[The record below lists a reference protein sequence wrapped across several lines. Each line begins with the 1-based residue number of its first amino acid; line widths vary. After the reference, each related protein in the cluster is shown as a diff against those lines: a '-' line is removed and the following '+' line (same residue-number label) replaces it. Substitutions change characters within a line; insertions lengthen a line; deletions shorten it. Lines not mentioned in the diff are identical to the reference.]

1 MPTEPYKPILNRDLL
16 KNLPQ
21 KNPLAEATATLR
33 EAINYATNA
42 FSRCEQS
49 RRGQK
54 EESLPV
60 LVSFLHMIQMTD
72 AIDVLLSSGCGPPA
86 SVLLRSSFESKLA
99 VQYILEGDSKRRGY
113 AWLVCH
119 VLQEIEALE
128 RFGSGKFSETLS
140 AEGLN
145 GMPAEEFAEL
155 PNAIERLK
163 SKLKLPGFVEA
174 HSEYQRLRTERRGQR
189 LEWYTLYGGPS
200 TIRGLAKRLHQ
211 ETLYETLYHSTSR
224 VAHGQDIGHLLFPM
238 KDGPSVFAHLRDPLK
253 ILPVIGNALTFL
265 LEVTFLVLR
274 EYRSGEASFRRWY
287 QGEMMGRGLSVLGD
301 NLGQLQW
308 YRKMF
313 GGSRDTTEGN
323 K

>member
-1 MPTEPYKPILNRDLL
+1 MPTEPYKPILDRSLM
-16 KNLPQ
+16 KNFPE
-21 KNPLAEATATLR
+21 KNPITDGTATLR

-60 LVSFLHMIQMTD
+60 LVSFLHMIQITD

-86 SVLLRSSFESKLA
+86 SILLRSSFESKLA
-99 VQYILEGDSKRRGY
+99 IQYILESDSKRRGY

-128 RFGSGKFSETLS
+128 RFGSAKFSDALS
-140 AEGLN
+140 EEGFVD
-145 GMPAEEFAEL
+145 MPYKEL
-155 PNAIERLK
+155 KEIPTAINKLK
-163 SKLKLPGFVEA
+163 SKLELPGYVEA
-174 HSEYQRLRTERRGQR
+174 HSEYQRLRMERRGGGR
-189 LEWYTLYGGPS
+189 LEWYALYGGPS
-200 TIRGLAKRLHQ
+200 TIRGLARRLHQ
-211 ETLYETLYHSTSR
+211 EILYQTLYQSTSR
-224 VAHGQDIGHLLFPM
+224 VAHGQDISHLLFPM
-238 KDGPSVFAHLRDPLK
+238 KDEPSIFAHLRDPLK

-265 LEVTFLVLR
+265 LEVTYLVLR

-287 QGEMMGRGLSVLGD
+287 QGEMMGRGLSVVRD

-308 YRKMF
+308 YKRMF
-313 GGSRDTTEGN
+313 GSSGDTT
-323 K
+323 